1 MKFTDLL
8 LFALLFLSVSLNVIG
23 QSEKNE
29 VWPISS
35 VEVHQAGALVE
46 HSSLVLLRGD
56 KQEIIIPGISP
67 GVDLSTIQIDLPEGV
82 SVEKIDYE
90 EREKPDSRSSE
101 LSGIKDSIYVQSVS
115 IKMIEAIR
123 KTLILEL
130 DFLSAN
136 RSIGSDN
143 EVLLVD
149 DVAEMADFLRDRNQE
164 LSLDILEA
172 DLDIDKIKIL
182 IRELTNRKRALEH
195 LQADKEGVVILVL
208 NISKTYARP
217 QEVKFRYL
225 SPSAFW
231 STDYEVIFNSKNIFV
246 KRYALISQSSG
257 SDWTSAPITLIS
269 GKPSGTLSP
278 ASFGDWVISAK
289 KPPRST
295 RRGVYANYNMPE
307 SSSFAS
313 SAVGEQFDDS
323 GFEIS
328 EEASF
333 AGNSRYR
340 FDLET
345 SATISGDGEVE
356 KVAIDEFELDGE
368 VRYYAVPAL
377 NSEVYSTVRVPEFSG
392 HKLMNGYAQVISN
405 NSYLGN
411 FYLSI
416 PSIGDTLVMP
426 LGPNPYV
433 RCSRELVEETS
444 TSSLLSGKRQV
455 VSNWTLSVENS
466 LSDSISLDLVDLTPR
481 TRARDGAIDVSVTFS
496 EGGRFDAAN
505 NLVTFALEL
514 GPGERRDVKITITVV
529 YPRNS
534 TLYGL

>member
-1 MKFTDLL
+1 MKFTHLL

-514 GPGERRDVKITITVV
+514 GPGERRDVMITITVV

>member
-1 MKFTDLL
+1 MKFTHLL

>member
-1 MKFTDLL
+1 
-8 LFALLFLSVSLNVIG
+8 
-23 QSEKNE
+23 
-29 VWPISS
+29 
-35 VEVHQAGALVE
+35 
-46 HSSLVLLRGD
+46 
-56 KQEIIIPGISP
+56 
-67 GVDLSTIQIDLPEGV
+67 
-82 SVEKIDYE
+82 
-90 EREKPDSRSSE
+90 
-101 LSGIKDSIYVQSVS
+101 
-115 IKMIEAIR
+115 
-123 KTLILEL
+123 
-130 DFLSAN
+130 
-136 RSIGSDN
+136 
-143 EVLLVD
+143 
-149 DVAEMADFLRDRNQE
+149 
-164 LSLDILEA
+164 
-172 DLDIDKIKIL
+172 
-182 IRELTNRKRALEH
+182 
-195 LQADKEGVVILVL
+195 
-208 NISKTYARP
+208 
-217 QEVKFRYL
+217 
-225 SPSAFW
+225 
-231 STDYEVIFNSKNIFV
+231 
-246 KRYALISQSSG
+246 
-257 SDWTSAPITLIS
+257 
-269 GKPSGTLSP
+269 
-278 ASFGDWVISAK
+278 
-289 KPPRST
+289 
-295 RRGVYANYNMPE
+295 
-307 SSSFAS
+307 
-313 SAVGEQFDDS
+313 
-323 GFEIS
+323 
-328 EEASF
+328 
-333 AGNSRYR
+333 
-340 FDLET
+340 T

-514 GPGERRDVKITITVV
+514 GPGERRDVMITITVV

>member
-1 MKFTDLL
+1 MKFTHLL

-444 TSSLLSGKRQV
+444 SSSLLSGKRQV

>member
-289 KPPRST
+289 KPPRSP